1 MTLALIGVNH
11 KTAPIELR
19 ERIAISRD
27 ELAETTRALADLP
40 GVSECMIVS
49 TCNRV
54 ELLAVL
60 NSPEGESS
68 GTDLAGF
75 LHRQFGLDPALLA
88 PHIYR
93 HYDQDA
99 VRHLFRVAA
108 SLDSMVVG
116 EPQILGQVKEAYG
129 VARTAGAIGGQLEHL
144 LQSTF
149 AAAKRVRSETEIGSN
164 SVSIAS
170 VAVDL
175 ARKIFGSL
183 EGRTVFLVGA
193 GKMSEIAARH
203 LVQQGAG
210 AILVCNRTAER
221 ARRMAEE
228 FQGAVVPEVID
239 YGQLYD
245 AASRADIVIS
255 STGAPHPIFRPEHGQ
270 SFLHKRRNRPMFFID
285 IAVPRDV
292 DPQMNELDGIF
303 VYDIDD
309 LQQVAV
315 AHMEER
321 SRQAIDAEALI
332 AAEVDRFHQ
341 RQRTV
346 NVAPAIVA
354 LQRKAEEI
362 RVAEIERLHSRL
374 GILTAEQL
382 AAVEALTHGLVN
394 KFLHP
399 PMQALK
405 QAAREGDAAKLD
417 ALCEEWSVSS
427 AAQNGAPSTAGS
439 PAVPNEEP
447 VASPVSS
454 QQPDTRKNVESAT
467 TSETGAEARR

>member
-60 NSPEGESS
+60 NSPEGESPD
-68 GTDLAGF
+68 TDLAGF

-170 VAVDL
+170 VAVEL

-183 EGRTVFLVGA
+183 QGRTVFLVGA
-193 GKMSEIAARH
+193 GKMSELAARH

-210 AILVCNRTAER
+210 AILVTNRTQER
-221 ARRMAEE
+221 ARQLAEP
-228 FQGAVVPEVID
+228 FNGRVIPFEK
-239 YGQLYD
+239 LYD
-245 AASRADIVIS
+245 AASEADIVIS
-255 STGAPHPIFRPEHGQ
+255 STGAPHPIFRREHGQ
-270 SFLHKRRNRPMFFID
+270 AFMHRRRNRPMFFID

-292 DPQMNELDGIF
+292 EPAVNQIEGMF

-309 LQQVAV
+309 LQQVAA
-315 AHMEER
+315 AHIAER
-321 SRQAIDAEALI
+321 SRQAGDAEALI
-332 AAEVDRFHQ
+332 AAEVERFHQ
-341 RQRTV
+341 RRRTV
-346 NVAPAIVA
+346 NVAPAIVT
-354 LQRKAEEI
+354 LQRQAEEM
-362 RVAEIERLHSRL
+362 RLAELKRMHAKL
-374 GILTAEQL
+374 GTLTDEQL
-382 AAVEALTHGLVN
+382 AVVEALTRGIVN
-394 KFLHP
+394 KFLHV

-405 QAAREGDAAKLD
+405 QAARENDATRVE
-417 ALCEEWSVSS
+417 ALCDAWSLPTVADRPSNLTEIPSASTDS
-427 AAQNGAPSTAGS
+427 AAGS
-439 PAVPNEEP
+439 EESGTTERRENQ
-447 VASPVSS
+447 ASAIGG
-454 QQPDTRKNVESAT
+454 K
-467 TSETGAEARR
+467 